1 MASFAPLGASFGDLT
16 TLADVKAWLQTGQS
30 AFPATDDALL
40 TRLIT
45 AASRYIQTWLNRQ
58 IASQDWIE
66 TRDGVGN
73 ALGPCEVR
81 YQFAAF
87 PVTAVGLVAVDGVTI
102 PPILASPSAQ
112 TGIVVGA
119 FATQAGYLFTP
130 TQLVIRGYPVPRKAG
145 CVTLQYTAGYSVI
158 PPDLAQACIE
168 LVALR
173 YRERSRIGEVARAI
187 GGGETVSYSQ
197 KDMSDS
203 IKTLIQQHRV
213 VAPVAG
219 FLIPASTKQ
228 TRRRS
233 PVPCDHRLSR
243 RRPRGAGATART
255 A

>member
-1 MASFAPLGASFGDLT
+1 MGNLASSGASFGDLT

-45 AASRYIQTWLNRQ
+45 AASQFIQTWLNRQ

-66 TRDGVGN
+66 IRDGLGSP
-73 ALGPCEVR
+73 LGPYDVR
-81 YQFAAF
+81 YQFGAF
-87 PVTAVGLVAVDGVTI
+87 PVRAVSLVVVNGLTI
-102 PPILASPSAQ
+102 PPISAPPAAPPGLAAVS
-112 TGIVVGA
+112 T

-130 TQLVIRGYPVPRKAG
+130 TQLVIRGYVVPCKAG
-145 CVTLQYTAGYSVI
+145 CVTLQYTAGYAVT
-158 PPDLAQACIE
+158 PPELAQACIE

-203 IKTLIQQHRV
+203 IKTLIQQYRV
-213 VAPVAG
+213 VAPITG
-219 FLIPASTKQ
+219 FLMPAPTQ
-228 TRRRS
+228 T
-233 PVPCDHRLSR
+233 DTATL
-243 RRPRGAGATART
+243 AGAL
-255 A
+255 

>member
-1 MASFAPLGASFGDLT
+1 MGNVASSGASFGDLA

-45 AASRYIQTWLNRQ
+45 AASQFIQTWLNRQ

-66 TRDGVGN
+66 IRDGLGGP
-73 ALGPCEVR
+73 LGPYDVR

-87 PVTAVGLVAVDGVTI
+87 PVTAVNLVVVDGLTI
-102 PPILASPSAQ
+102 PPILASPPAPA
-112 TGIVVGA
+112 GVGVVSTLA
-119 FATQAGYLFTP
+119 SQSGYFFTP
-130 TQLVIRGYPVPRKAG
+130 TQFVIRGYVVPRKAG
-145 CVTLQYTAGYSVI
+145 CVTVQYTAGYVVT
-158 PPDLAQACIE
+158 PPELAQACIE

-203 IKTLIQQHRV
+203 IKTLIQQYRI

-219 FLIPASTKQ
+219 FLMPAPTQ
-228 TRRRS
+228 T
-233 PVPCDHRLSR
+233 DTATL
-243 RRPRGAGATART
+243 AGAV
-255 A
+255 

>member
-1 MASFAPLGASFGDLT
+1 VNVNLVSPGASFGDLT

-45 AASRYIQTWLNRQ
+45 AASQFIQTWLNRQ

-66 TRDGVGN
+66 IRDGLGSIVG
-73 ALGPCEVR
+73 PSETR
-81 YQFAAF
+81 YQFATF
-87 PVTAVGLVAVDGVTI
+87 PVSAVGLVIVDGVALTPI
-102 PPILASPSAQ
+102 PPSSPAR
-112 TGIVVGA
+112 
-119 FATQAGYLFTP
+119 AGYLFTP
-130 TQLVIRGYPVPRKAG
+130 TQLVIRGYAVPRRAA
-145 CVTLQYTAGYSVI
+145 CVTLQYTAGYTMT

-203 IKTLIQQHRV
+203 IKSLIQQYRI
-213 VAPVAG
+213 VAPIAG
-219 FLIPASTKQ
+219 FLMRAPTQ
-228 TRRRS
+228 T
-233 PVPCDHRLSR
+233 DTATL
-243 RRPRGAGATART
+243 AGAV
-255 A
+255 

>member
-1 MASFAPLGASFGDLT
+1 MTNFASAGANFGDLA

-45 AASRYIQTWLNRQ
+45 AASQFIQTWLNRQ

-66 TRDGVGN
+66 IRDGVGS
-73 ALGPCEVR
+73 ALGPGEMR
-81 YQFAAF
+81 YQLAAF
-87 PVTAVGLVAVDGVTI
+87 PVSAVSLVVVDGLTI
-102 PPILASPSAQ
+102 PPILASPPAQ
-112 TGIVVGA
+112 QPGVAVVST

-130 TQLVIRGYPVPRKAG
+130 TELVIRGYVVPRKAG
-145 CVTLQYTAGYSVI
+145 CVTLQYTAGYAVT

-203 IKTLIQQHRV
+203 IKTLIQQYRI
-213 VAPVAG
+213 VAPITG
-219 FLIPASTKQ
+219 FLMPAPTQ
-228 TRRRS
+228 TEAAT
-233 PVPCDHRLSR
+233 L
-243 RRPRGAGATART
+243 AGVA
-255 A
+255 